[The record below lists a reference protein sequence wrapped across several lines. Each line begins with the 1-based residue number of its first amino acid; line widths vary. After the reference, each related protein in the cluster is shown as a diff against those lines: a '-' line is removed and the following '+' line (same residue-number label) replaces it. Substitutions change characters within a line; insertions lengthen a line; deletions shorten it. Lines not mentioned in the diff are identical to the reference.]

1 MFELVVI
8 YLGRVMKQGHAGQV
22 TDVDVQ
28 NRTPGVIQRARFIL
42 SCIYL
47 LKMYLYQ
54 NQDMFLSLTT
64 RIFKMS

>member
-1 MFELVVI
+1 MFDFVVI
-8 YLGRVMKQGHAGQV
+8 YLGRVMKQGHADQV

-28 NRTPGVIQRARFIL
+28 NRTPGVTHRARFIL
-42 SCIYL
+42 SCMYL
-47 LKMYLYQ
+47 LKICLYQ